1 MISAVYDRRS
11 IRKFLDKPIAGEDLT
26 EILESGI
33 KAPSSK
39 NRQPWK
45 FVVVQG
51 TEKEEML
58 KAFAGAFREK
68 KRKAHCCREADG
80 IFPLQN
86 IRWIL
91 WKRRRLSYLF

>member
-51 TEKEEML
+51 REKEEM
-58 KAFAGAFREK
+58 AFREK
-68 KRKAHCCREADG
+68 KRKAHCCRKADG